1 MVEQTSGWWQQRR
14 MSKYELLL
22 LQKKMKRSFEQVP
35 KIQQKE
41 KNAAKNDEQTAEK
54 QLDSFL
60 NSPISND

>member
-1 MVEQTSGWWQQRR
+1 

-22 LQKKMKRSFEQVP
+22 LQKKMKHSFEQLP

-41 KNAAKNDEQTAEK
+41 KNAAKKDEQTAEK

-60 NSPISND
+60 NSSFNND

>member
-1 MVEQTSGWWQQRR
+1 MVEQTSAWWQKRR

-22 LQKKMKRSFEQVP
+22 LQKKMKHSFEQLP

-41 KNAAKNDEQTAEK
+41 KNAAKKDEQTAEK

-60 NSPISND
+60 NSSFNND

>member
-1 MVEQTSGWWQQRR
+1 
-14 MSKYELLL
+14 
-22 LQKKMKRSFEQVP
+22 MKRSFEQVP